1 MSSHCN
7 LPGAIITLDTEP
19 NAFAYRRQ
27 PDIAIANRKI
37 MEDQI
42 QTWLDDC
49 VIEPAPSNTR
59 FNNPIFL
66 VGKKDVNGLY
76 TKKRAVIDPRLLN
89 QLVKNVDRMPLPLIS
104 DLHQRMGSATTVRDK
119 ISPFFGF
126 FAMPRRELSLELCF
140 ADEKFVSS
148 FNKVDNICRK
158 CTWYRGPYAGL
169 RPELDGA

>member
-1 MSSHCN
+1 MKKFLSVVHYGDYIRNLPQGIKQNPVMMSSFGYLSPTPSDSLVASSSTSTCFDFS
-7 LPGAIITLDTEP
+7 L
-19 NAFAYRRQ
+19 F
-27 PDIAIANRKI
+27 
-37 MEDQI
+37 
-42 QTWLDDC
+42 
-49 VIEPAPSNTR
+49 VSAP
-59 FNNPIFL
+59 L
-66 VGKKDVNGLY
+66 
-76 TKKRAVIDPRLLN
+76 RLN
-89 QLVKNVDRMPLPLIS
+89 D
-104 DLHQRMGSATTVRDK
+104 TVRDK